1 MGSLKQLLWGGVAIL
16 IGLSSAA
23 TAMGGM
29 TTQCVE
35 GNGQLG
41 SEMRNL
47 PVFTQVKADGG
58 FEIGSICGRTQRV
71 QVTAETNLLPRIQMR
86 VQGQTLVISTDTS
99 VCAKKDL
106 RIDIHV
112 PRLERFSADGA
123 VDAVV
128 ADIRTERFILD
139 LAGSG
144 NATLAGQAGRLDARL
159 TGAGDLHAAE
169 LITRQTSVSLEGAG
183 QATVHATQRLEATID
198 GTGDITVYGNPRE
211 IVENISGVG
220 EVLRP

>member
-1 MGSLKQLLWGGVAIL
+1 MDSLRVLLWWVVAIF
-16 IGLSSAA
+16 IGATAA

-35 GNGQLG
+35 GNGKVG

-47 PVFTQVKADGG
+47 PPFTQIQADGV
-58 FEIGSICGRTQRV
+58 FEIGVTCGRKQRV
-71 QVTAETNLLPRIQMR
+71 QITAETNLLPRIQMR
-86 VQGQTLVISTDTS
+86 VQNQTLVIGTDTS
-99 VCAKKDL
+99 VCAKKEL

-112 PRLERFSADGA
+112 PRLERLSADGA

-128 ADIRTERFILD
+128 ADIRSERFVLD

-159 TGAGDLHAAE
+159 TGAGDLYAAGLMTRHA
-169 LITRQTSVSLEGAG
+169 SVSLEGAG
-183 QATVHATQRLEATID
+183 QATVHATQRLEATIE
-198 GTGDITVYGNPRE
+198 GTGDITVYGHPE
-211 IVENISGVG
+211 KIIENISGVG
-220 EVLRP
+220 EVLRR